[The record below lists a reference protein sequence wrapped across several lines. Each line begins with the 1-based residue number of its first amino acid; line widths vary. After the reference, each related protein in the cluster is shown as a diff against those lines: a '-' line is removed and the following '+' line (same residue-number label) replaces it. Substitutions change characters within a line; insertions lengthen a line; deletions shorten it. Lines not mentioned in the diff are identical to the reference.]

1 MEWWLKHTG
10 QVAHLPQDYSL
21 IGLYLISTA
30 TDMPVLEQ
38 VQKSVNALSGLYLIS
53 TLSSTVERCTSK
65 LPGVNALSGLYLI
78 STMTEMIM
86 KPFEIDVSMP
96 SRAYTSFLPA
106 GPKDCCEEF
115 GIGCQCPLG
124 LIPHFYET
132 KLPKKAKASLCQCPL
147 GLIPHF
153 YRYVRS

>member
-53 TLSSTVERCTSK
+53 TMEHPSTQLSSSMMCQCPLGLIPHFYAIKYSGTVYIK
-65 LPGVNALSGLYLI
+65 VA
-78 STMTEMIM
+78 
-86 KPFEIDVSMP
+86 
-96 SRAYTSFLPA
+96 
-106 GPKDCCEEF
+106 
-115 GIGCQCPLG
+115 GCQCPLG
-124 LIPHFYET
+124 LIPHFYNDRNDHE
-132 KLPKKAKASLCQCPL
+132 A
-147 GLIPHF
+147 F
-153 YRYVRS
+153 